1 MEKIK
6 VRIFDNDY
14 NLTGSDAELITKV
27 AQQVDQTMRELS
39 KSLPGHSII
48 HIAVLTALNFAEALE
63 VQSLKSAEPEN
74 FLETEIQK
82 MITFAEQSI
91 TKNR

>member
-1 MEKIK
+1 METIK
-6 VRIFDNDY
+6 VRILDSEY
-14 NLTGSDAELITKV
+14 NLKGTDAALVTKV
-27 AQQVDQTMRELS
+27 AEQVDQTMKDIR
-39 KSLPGHSII
+39 KNLPGQSVI

-74 FLETEIQK
+74 FLESEIQK

-91 TKNR
+91 EKYR